1 MVDSQT
7 PAKRNPSNKGLTCF
21 SILSAARIE
30 PSRFQ
35 MGKKTFQPK
44 KENIKASNAVKKES
58 KRHSAAGWW
67 NNSFLVV

>member
-35 MGKKTFQPK
+35 MGKKNLPAEKRKYQGQQRSK
-44 KENIKASNAVKKES
+44 KRIEKKF
-58 KRHSAAGWW
+58 GCW
-67 NNSFLVV
+67 LVE